1 MPASPLPEFSTTP
14 SLRRLGFTEEGIRSL
29 HRTGALVR
37 VRHGVYARPDARAQ
51 PTRAVRLGGALTSF
65 SAVQEWGA
73 WCPPDDERLHVAVA
87 AHARALRDPDSG
99 GPLVPRSD
107 VVVHWK
113 NATASATGA
122 PGAPRAPRGIVA
134 FPRALRHLP
143 TDLDPAFA
151 VATLD
156 SAVRKGLCTT
166 WELSTEF
173 ETAPRLA
180 KALRHLDARAESGT
194 ESVARERLRSAGIE
208 AALQVKIGVHR
219 VDLLISGRLV
229 VELDSKEF
237 HDTESTFE
245 KDRRRDAELTRRGY
259 RVLRFSYAQ
268 VLYDWPAC
276 LAAIRAALCAR

>member
-1 MPASPLPEFSTTP
+1 M
-14 SLRRLGFTEEGIRSL
+14 
-29 HRTGALVR
+29 
-37 VRHGVYARPDARAQ
+37 
-51 PTRAVRLGGALTSF
+51 
-65 SAVQEWGA
+65 QEWGA
-73 WCPPDDERLHVAVA
+73 WCPPDDGRLHVAVA

-99 GPLVPRSD
+99 RPFVPRDD
-107 VVVHWK
+107 VVVHWR
-113 NATASATGA
+113 NVTVSATGE
-122 PGAPRAPRGIVA
+122 PRGIVA

-143 TDLDPAFA
+143 TELDPAFA
-151 VATLD
+151 VAILD
-156 SAVRKGLCTT
+156 SAVRKQLCTT
-166 WELSTEF
+166 WELSAEF

-180 KALRHLDARAESGT
+180 RALRHVDARAESGT

-208 AALQVKIGVHR
+208 AELQVQIGKHR

-237 HDTESTFE
+237 HDTESAFE

-268 VLYDWPAC
+268 ALYDWPAC